1 MVLPTETGLLVGCL
15 VLPTAT
21 SPSSM
26 EPIQPL
32 DFMDSGG
39 LDAAIALSPE
49 VVGQVASVGAEDD
62 EVGPLAPNPKALK
75 PIRPPIFDRDAMLAR
90 INEVVFV
97 KKLGRLLASLDAA
110 CPGSGKA
117 VACLLVEEGSTGK
130 VKKVKKALRAI
141 RKKSCAIGK
150 ASAAA

>member
-1 MVLPTETGLLVGCL
+1 
-15 VLPTAT
+15 
-21 SPSSM
+21 M

-49 VVGQVASVGAEDD
+49 VIGQVASVGAEDD
-62 EVGPLAPNPKALK
+62 EVGPLAPNPEELK
-75 PIRPPIFDRDAMLAR
+75 PIRSPIFDCDAMLAR
-90 INEVVFV
+90 IDEVVFV
-97 KKLGRLLASLDAA
+97 KKLGRLLASLDAT

-141 RKKSCAIGK
+141 GKKSGAIGK
-150 ASAAA
+150 ASAAV